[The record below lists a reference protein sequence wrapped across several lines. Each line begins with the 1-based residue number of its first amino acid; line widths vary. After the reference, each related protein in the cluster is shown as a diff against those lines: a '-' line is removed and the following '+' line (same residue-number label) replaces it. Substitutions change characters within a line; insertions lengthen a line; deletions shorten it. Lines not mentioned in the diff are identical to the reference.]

1 MKKIFKLFLA
11 VAISF
16 TVLSLTSQEDIT
28 ISAKISGDYSYEVG
42 TDNTVTILNY
52 NGNEKDL
59 TIPNEID
66 GMIVKRIGYGAFAEC
81 KSIEVLNI
89 PESITIIGNYAFS
102 QCSQIKVVNMSDAV
116 VSIGQYAFAGCN
128 SLESIVVP
136 KGISTLNYGTFFDCI
151 NLKDVTLPD
160 GIKTIGGMVF
170 ANCKSLENI
179 TLPTTLNS
187 IGNSGFADCTALKSI
202 EIPNG
207 VNTLASGAFSGCL
220 SLQNINLPETLVS
233 IGQNAF
239 QDCIAL
245 KSVYL
250 PESVTGIGYGA
261 FTGCAD
267 LVDIN
272 IPSKVTEIKNA
283 TFSGCS
289 SLESIVIPNNIV
301 SLGDNVFSGCMSL
314 KTLDI
319 PDSVTSIGV
328 AAFSNCSKLVSVKLP
343 KNLRTISVNMFRYC
357 DSIETIVIPN
367 GVQTIEITAFS
378 NCANLKSVI
387 FPETVKTINGKIF
400 VAAPMVTSYVIDGSF
415 AHTYMIRNT
424 YDFELIKTGIN
435 LDKKELN
442 LNVGDTSTYVAVMS
456 PFSIVDNAQL
466 TWSSSDSSCVSV
478 NDKGEIEAL
487 AKGTAVITAKT
498 SNGLS
503 ATSTVTVTDD
513 QIEIDSIT
521 LNKSTLTLATES
533 KEALRATINPTNT
546 TEDKTLVWES
556 NDISIA
562 TVSATG
568 IVTAR
573 SPGTTTISVKT
584 SNDKYSECIVTVN
597 SDIKFVSL
605 NLTAMEMEEGVT
617 QSLRATINPSNTTNS
632 KALEWKSS
640 NTNVATVSDNG
651 EVTAIS
657 QGYATI
663 SVITVNGKKA
673 ECKITVSR
681 KEEEIPITS
690 VNLNKSELTLKEE
703 QTETLI
709 ATINPS
715 NTTDSK
721 VLNWS
726 SSNESVAKVDTQGKI
741 TAIDIGTTIIK
752 VTTSNGKEDFCV
764 VTVIQKDIPISS
776 VSLNK
781 KELNLKVGKDETLIA
796 TIHPSDTT
804 DSKDLLWES
813 SNTSVATVDSNGKVT
828 AVASGTAIITVVTE
842 VNGLTDSCEVVVI
855 EINKT
860 ELTNKINSAEK
871 LNEDSYTID
880 SYTKLSSILNNAKN
894 ALVDEDIS
902 QNDVDELVVELQN
915 AMDTL
920 VLRADTT
927 LLTTVQS
934 TIDACKLLEDE
945 YAQEDFA
952 NLKQAIVD
960 AEALMNKGF
969 GNISKTEAENAIKLL
984 NDLSQELS
992 LNAAKEILQI
1002 NISIA
1007 SDILNGDLSGYDGI
1021 LINQLRLALS
1031 NGQELIDTNSKD
1043 LAQINNAIK
1052 NLEVAINALQ
1062 EEVDVTYLEQL
1073 VDYVSTISPGK
1084 YTTETWNNVANYL
1097 AEAQDVINRNNISQ
1111 SVVDQIYNNL
1121 FSAVSNLEV
1130 KVDKSALNM
1139 NIDMA
1144 QSIVDNISSYKSNT
1158 VRGLES
1164 LLNDAKLVNESEEAD
1179 QNEVNTMSKKLMQ
1192 AIMKARL
1199 KG

>member
-52 NGNEKDL
+52 NGNEKEL

-66 GMIVKRIGYGAFAEC
+66 GIVVKRIGYGAFAEC

-89 PESITIIGNYAFS
+89 PESVTIIGNYAFS

-128 SLESIVVP
+128 SLESLVVP
-136 KGISTLNYGTFFDCI
+136 RGISTLNYGTFFDCI
-151 NLKDVTLPD
+151 NLKDVTLPE

-179 TLPTTLNS
+179 TLPSTLTS
-187 IGNSGFADCTALKSI
+187 IGSNGFADCTALKSI

-245 KSVYL
+245 KSIYL

-261 FTGCAD
+261 FTGCAE
-267 LVDIN
+267 LVDVN
-272 IPSKVTEIKNA
+272 IPSKVTEIRNA

-343 KNLRTISVNMFRYC
+343 KNLKTISVNMFRYC

-400 VAAPMVTSYVIDGSF
+400 VGAPMVTSYVIDGSF
-415 AHTYMIRNT
+415 AHTYMIRNS
-424 YDFELIKTGIN
+424 YDFKLIETGIN
-435 LDKKELN
+435 LDKKELS
-442 LNVGDTSTYVAVMS
+442 LNVGDTSTYVAVIS
-456 PFSIVDNAQL
+456 PFSIIDNAQL
-466 TWSSSDSSCVSV
+466 TWSSSNSSCVSV
-478 NDKGEIEAL
+478 NNKGEIEAL
-487 AKGTAVITAKT
+487 SVGTAIITAKT
-498 SNGLS
+498 SSGLS

-513 QIEIDSIT
+513 QIEIDSII
-521 LNKSTLTLATES
+521 LDKSTLTLATES
-533 KEALRATINPTNT
+533 KGTLRATINPTNT

-556 NDISIA
+556 DDVSIA
-562 TVSATG
+562 TVGATG

-573 SPGTTTISVKT
+573 SPGTTTIRVKT
-584 SNDKYSECIVTVN
+584 SNNKYSECVVTVN

-605 NLTAMEMEEGVT
+605 NLTAMEMEEGVK

-640 NTNVATVSDNG
+640 NPNVATVSDNG

-673 ECKITVSR
+673 ECKITVS
-681 KEEEIPITS
+681 KKDEEIPITS
-690 VNLNKSELTLKEE
+690 VKLNKTNLTLTEE

-709 ATINPS
+709 ATINPM

-721 VLNWS
+721 ALNWS
-726 SSNESVAKVDTQGKI
+726 SSNEDIAKVDSQGKV
-741 TAIDIGTTIIK
+741 TAISVGSATIT
-752 VTTSNGKEDFCV
+752 VTTSNGKQDSCD
-764 VTVIQKDIPISS
+764 VTVNKKEIPILS

-781 KELNLKVGKDETLIA
+781 NELNLKAGKDETLIA
-796 TIHPSDTT
+796 TINPSDTT
-804 DSKDLLWES
+804 DSKALNWNS
-813 SNTSVATVDSNGKVT
+813 SNKDVATVDSEGKVT
-828 AVASGTAIITVVTE
+828 AIASGNTIITVTT
-842 VNGLTDSCEVVVI
+842 VNNLTDSCVVNVI
-855 EINKT
+855 EINKA
-860 ELTNKINSAEK
+860 ELTNIVNSAEE

-880 SYTKLSSILNNAKN
+880 SYANLSSILTDAKN

-902 QNDVDELVVELQN
+902 QSDVDELVVELQN

-927 LLTTVQS
+927 LLTTLQS
-934 TIDACKLLEDE
+934 TIDACILLEDE

-952 NLKQAIVD
+952 DLKQAIAD
-960 AEALMNKGF
+960 AETLMNKGS

-992 LNAAKEILQI
+992 LNAAKGILQI

-1007 SDILNGDLSGYDGI
+1007 SDILNGDLSGYDGV

-1031 NGQELIDTNSKD
+1031 NGQELIDSNCKD

-1052 NLEVAINALQ
+1052 NLETAINDLQ

-1073 VDYVSTISPGK
+1073 VDYVSTISPDN
-1084 YTTETWNNVANYL
+1084 YTKDTWSTVADYL
-1097 AEAQDVINRNNISQ
+1097 AEAQDIINRSNISQ

-1144 QSIVDNISSYKSNT
+1144 QNIVDNISSYKSNT

-1164 LLNDAKLVNESEEAD
+1164 LLADAKLVNESEEAN
-1179 QNEVNTMSKKLMQ
+1179 QNEVNAISKKLMQ